1 MTKRILTT
9 TAALT
14 FAIAGAAYAQD
25 GDETNDMSVT
35 NQAAQVG
42 EEVVDTGQAAA
53 QQTVDAAQGV
63 ANAAGNAAGEA
74 YGAASNVSA
83 QLDAALTEDAVVRS
97 SDGEIIGTIYRTDLD
112 GDRVLIDVDGELE
125 NTIDR
130 DGIENAAV
138 SVSSLMVGNESL
150 MLDMT
155 AAEFATA
162 LETGPIATSRR

>member
-14 FAIAGAAYAQD
+14 FAIAGAAAAQD
-25 GDETNDMSVT
+25 GDESTDMSVT
-35 NQAAQVG
+35 NQAVNAG
-42 EEVVDTGQAAA
+42 EEVVDTGQAAVD
-53 QQTVDAAQGV
+53 QTVNAAQ
-63 ANAAGNAAGEA
+63 ATANAAGEA
-74 YGAASNVSA
+74 AEETYGAASNVSA

-125 NTIDR
+125 NTIAR

-155 AAEFATA
+155 AAQFANA
-162 LETGPIATSRR
+162 LETGPIATTRN